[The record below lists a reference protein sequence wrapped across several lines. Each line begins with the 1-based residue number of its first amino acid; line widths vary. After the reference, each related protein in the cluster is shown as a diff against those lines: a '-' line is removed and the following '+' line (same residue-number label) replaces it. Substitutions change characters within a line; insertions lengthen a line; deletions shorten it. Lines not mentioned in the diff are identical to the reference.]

1 MNRILVTLVFLS
13 IASCALFA
21 PQEQVVELLGEHK
34 IATSSGTIQG
44 QYAGYSADSSPASTV
59 VNWLDIP
66 YAQPPVGDLRWRA
79 PRSLQTPEAVIETKG
94 DIACVQPAAEYA
106 GASAEN
112 GETVV
117 GTEDCLYLDISAPED
132 FNKTD
137 YPVMFWIHGGGNT
150 TGTKN
155 YYDFTKLVESQK
167 VIVVTINYRLGALG
181 WFTHPAIQGMQTG
194 LDGLDRPDRL
204 DSSSNF
210 GTLDIIQALHWVQDN
225 IGQFGGDKNNVTI
238 FGESA
243 GGHNVYTMLA
253 SPLAKGLFHKA
264 IAQSGYTISNS
275 LENAYNDKAANSYV
289 TKGSWQ
295 VVEDLLVKQQGSS
308 QQSFSTEQ
316 LRRLL
321 KYVDAREFI
330 GLYSRGD
337 KIDYIPL
344 TTADGIVIPKQGLL
358 ATLADPQYAKDIPV
372 IAGANKDEVTLWLGL
387 HRYFINVGY
396 PLTKLL
402 PPRMTI
408 KDPQLYKFW
417 VRVRSQAWKARGVDE
432 PLDALELAGYDNL
445 YAYRFDWDDQVKS
458 FFADFPNIIGA
469 AHGTDISFVT
479 GDFKYGPI
487 TSYIYPEGAERDQM
501 QRTVM
506 NIWADF
512 AESATPDKS
521 LPFQWQAYN
530 SADKAYVH
538 LDKDEFLA
546 LDFETQSLDSLLER
560 VVANNAA
567 SHAEKCI
574 LVWETLINIGDADIP
589 RYKAWNN
596 GQCAKFDA
604 RAEQDKIAAELIRQ
618 YGTSSVL

>member
-275 LENAYNDKAANSYV
+275 LENAHNDKAANSYV

-506 NIWADF
+506 NVWGDF
-512 AESATPDKS
+512 AQSATPDKS
-521 LPFQWQAYN
+521 LSFDWQAYN

-546 LDFETQSLDSLLER
+546 LDFETQTLDSLLEA
-560 VVANNAA
+560 VVSFNGA
-567 SHAEKCI
+567 SHSEKCI

-589 RYKAWNN
+589 RYQSWNN
-596 GQCAKFDA
+596 GQCAAFDA
-604 RAEQDKIAAELIRQ
+604 RAEQDKIAKKLIDK
-618 YGTSSVL
+618 YGSSSVI